1 MSLGG
6 YIMQVTFG
14 IDVSKSNSTV
24 CELIGESKN
33 ELTITNDRPGFI
45 QLLHELAAFSKHP
58 QIIFEAT
65 GVYSRRLQAFLE
77 DYGYEYV
84 VLNPLKAKKEMDMG
98 LRHNKTDKTD
108 AYHLALIQRL
118 YHHPINQLQSQTYKQ
133 LNALSRFYDQLTA
146 DLVMAKNRLHQALQS
161 TFPEIENLFS
171 SAKGKNYWQIVVRY
185 PHCDLVRREDKK
197 QLINWLM
204 SLKGIAF
211 KHALR
216 TADKLIELAYQA
228 YPVVSC
234 SSIEV
239 EQVQYYAHRLLN
251 LSDQRENLIA
261 RMVKLAKSLPNHDLE
276 NLESI
281 PGFAQTTAVRVLAE
295 LGDLRRFSNPNKINA
310 FIGIDPGRYQSG
322 EMDSNLSIT
331 KHGNAVA
338 RKLLYRAI
346 GQIDN
351 AAKTNPCHI
360 ADYYESKKLSS
371 QTKGFKKIAIASIHK
386 LIRTIYALII
396 NDQPYDYNVAT
407 HNQKDFSRN

>member
-1 MSLGG
+1 
-6 YIMQVTFG
+6 MQVTFG
-14 IDVSKSNSTV
+14 IDVSKSTSTV

-33 ELTITNDRPGFI
+33 ELTITNNRPGFI
-45 QLLHELAAFSKHP
+45 QLLNELTAFSKHP

-65 GVYSRRLQAFLE
+65 GVYSRRLQSFLE
-77 DYGYEYV
+77 DYGYDYV
-84 VLNPLKAKKEMDMG
+84 IINPLKAKKEMDMG

-133 LNALSRFYDQLTA
+133 LNSLSRFYDQLTA

-239 EQVQYYAHRLLN
+239 EQVQYYAHRSLN

-261 RMVKLAKSLPNHDLE
+261 RMVKLAKSLPNYDLE

>member
-1 MSLGG
+1 
-6 YIMQVTFG
+6 MQVTFG
-14 IDVSKSNSTV
+14 IDVSKSTSTV

-33 ELTITNDRPGFI
+33 ELTITNNHPGFI
-45 QLLHELAAFSKHP
+45 QLLNELTAFSKHP

-65 GVYSRRLQAFLE
+65 GVYSRRLQSFLE
-77 DYGYEYV
+77 DYGYDYV
-84 VLNPLKAKKEMDMG
+84 IINPLKAKKEMDMG

-133 LNALSRFYDQLTA
+133 LNSLSRFYNQLTA
-146 DLVMAKNRLHQALQS
+146 DLVMTKNRLHQALQS

-171 SAKGKNYWQIVVRY
+171 AAKGKNYWQIVNHY
-185 PHCDLVRREDKK
+185 PHCDLVRKADKK
-197 QLINWLM
+197 QLITWLTN
-204 SLKGIAF
+204 LKGIAF
-211 KHALR
+211 RHAQR
-216 TADKLIELAYQA
+216 TADKLIKLAHQA

-251 LSDQRENLIA
+251 LSEQRKQLIA
-261 RMVKLAKSLPNHDLE
+261 RMVKLAKTLPNHDLE

-346 GQIDN
+346 GQIDL

-396 NDQPYDYNVAT
+396 NDQLYDYNVVT
-407 HNQKDFSRN
+407 HN

>member
-1 MSLGG
+1 
-6 YIMQVTFG
+6 MQVTFG
-14 IDVSKSNSTV
+14 IDVSKSTSAV

-33 ELTITNDRPGFI
+33 ELTIANNRPGFI
-45 QLLHELAAFSKHP
+45 QLLKELAAFSKHP

-84 VLNPLKAKKEMDMG
+84 ILNPLKAKKEMDMG

-108 AYHLALIQRL
+108 AYHLALTQRL
-118 YHHPINQLQSQTYKQ
+118 HHHPVNQLQSQTYKQ
-133 LNALSRFYDQLTA
+133 LNSLSRFYDQLTS
-146 DLVMAKNRLHQALQS
+146 DLVMAKNRLHQSLQS
-161 TFPEIENLFS
+161 TFPEIETLFC
-171 SAKGKNYWQIVVRY
+171 SAKGKNYWQIVLHY
-185 PHCDLVRREDKK
+185 PHCDLVRKDNQK
-197 QLINWLM
+197 QIIDWLM
-204 SLKGIAF
+204 QLKGIGF
-211 KHALR
+211 KHAQK
-216 TADKLIELAYQA
+216 TADKLIELAHKA
-228 YPVVSC
+228 YPVVS
-234 SSIEV
+234 SDSVEV
-239 EQVQYYAHRLLN
+239 EQVQYYAHRLLG
-251 LSDQRENLIA
+251 LSEQRKQIIE
-261 RMVKLAKSLPNHDLE
+261 RMVKLANSLPNNDLK

-322 EMDSNLSIT
+322 EMDSSLSIT

-351 AAKTNPCHI
+351 ASKTNLCHI

-371 QTKGFKKIAIASIHK
+371 QTKGFKKILYTS
-386 LIRTIYALII
+386 
-396 NDQPYDYNVAT
+396 
-407 HNQKDFSRN
+407 

>member
-1 MSLGG
+1 
-6 YIMQVTFG
+6 MQVTFG
-14 IDVSKSNSTV
+14 IDVSKSTSAV

-33 ELTITNDRPGFI
+33 ELTIANNRPGFI
-45 QLLHELAAFSKHP
+45 QLLKELAAFSKHP

-84 VLNPLKAKKEMDMG
+84 ILNPLKAKKEMDMG

-108 AYHLALIQRL
+108 AYHLALTQRL
-118 YHHPINQLQSQTYKQ
+118 HHHPVNQLQSQTYKQ
-133 LNALSRFYDQLTA
+133 LNSLSRFYDQLTS
-146 DLVMAKNRLHQALQS
+146 DLVMAKNRLHQSLQS
-161 TFPEIENLFS
+161 TFPEIETLFC
-171 SAKGKNYWQIVVRY
+171 SAKGKNYWQIVLHY
-185 PHCDLVRREDKK
+185 PHCDLVRKDNQK
-197 QLINWLM
+197 QIIDWLM
-204 SLKGIAF
+204 QLKGIGF
-211 KHALR
+211 KHAQK
-216 TADKLIELAYQA
+216 TADKLIELAHKA
-228 YPVVSC
+228 YPVVS
-234 SSIEV
+234 SDSVEV
-239 EQVQYYAHRLLN
+239 EQVQYYAHRLLG
-251 LSDQRENLIA
+251 LSEQRKQIIE
-261 RMVKLAKSLPNHDLE
+261 RMVKLANSLPNNDLK

-281 PGFAQTTAVRVLAE
+281 PGFARTTGECVLAE

-322 EMDSNLSIT
+322 EMDSSLSIT

-351 AAKTNPCHI
+351 ASKTNLCHI

-386 LIRTIYALII
+386 LIRTMYALIS
-396 NDQPYDYNVAT
+396 NDQLYDYNVAK

>member
-1 MSLGG
+1 
-6 YIMQVTFG
+6 MQVTFG
-14 IDVSKSNSTV
+14 IDVSKSTSAV

-33 ELTITNDRPGFI
+33 ELTIANNRPGFI
-45 QLLHELAAFSKHP
+45 QLLKELAAFSKHP

-84 VLNPLKAKKEMDMG
+84 ILNPLKAKKEMDMG

-108 AYHLALIQRL
+108 AYHLALTQRL
-118 YHHPINQLQSQTYKQ
+118 HHHPVNQLQSQTYKQ
-133 LNALSRFYDQLTA
+133 LNSLSRFYDQLTS
-146 DLVMAKNRLHQALQS
+146 DLVMAKNRLHQSLQS
-161 TFPEIENLFS
+161 TFPEIETLFC
-171 SAKGKNYWQIVVRY
+171 SAKGKNYWQIVLHY
-185 PHCDLVRREDKK
+185 PHCDLVRKDNQK
-197 QLINWLM
+197 QIIDWLM
-204 SLKGIAF
+204 QLKGIGF
-211 KHALR
+211 KHAQK
-216 TADKLIELAYQA
+216 TADKLIELAHKA
-228 YPVVSC
+228 YPVVS
-234 SSIEV
+234 SDSVEV
-239 EQVQYYAHRLLN
+239 EQVQYYAHRLLG
-251 LSDQRENLIA
+251 LSEQRKQIIE
-261 RMVKLAKSLPNHDLE
+261 RTVKLANSLPNNDLK

-322 EMDSNLSIT
+322 EMDSSLSIT

-351 AAKTNPCHI
+351 ASKTNLCHI

-386 LIRTIYALII
+386 LIRTMYALIS
-396 NDQPYDYNVAT
+396 NDQLYDYNVAK

>member
-1 MSLGG
+1 
-6 YIMQVTFG
+6 MQVTFG
-14 IDVSKSNSTV
+14 IDVSKSTSAV

-33 ELTITNDRPGFI
+33 ELTIANNRPGFI
-45 QLLHELAAFSKHP
+45 QLLKELAAFSKHP

-65 GVYSRRLQAFLE
+65 VVYSRRLQAFLE

-84 VLNPLKAKKEMDMG
+84 ILNPLKAKKEMDMG

-108 AYHLALIQRL
+108 AYHLALTQRL
-118 YHHPINQLQSQTYKQ
+118 HHHPVNQLQSQTYKQ
-133 LNALSRFYDQLTA
+133 LNSLSRFYDQLTS
-146 DLVMAKNRLHQALQS
+146 DLVMAKNRLHQSLQS
-161 TFPEIENLFS
+161 TFPEIETLFC
-171 SAKGKNYWQIVVRY
+171 SAKGKNYWQIVLHY
-185 PHCDLVRREDKK
+185 PHCDLVRKDNQK
-197 QLINWLM
+197 QIIDWLM
-204 SLKGIAF
+204 QLKGIGF
-211 KHALR
+211 KHAQK
-216 TADKLIELAYQA
+216 TADKLIELAHKA
-228 YPVVSC
+228 YPVVS
-234 SSIEV
+234 SDSVEV
-239 EQVQYYAHRLLN
+239 EQVQYYAHRLLG
-251 LSDQRENLIA
+251 LSEQRKQIIE
-261 RMVKLAKSLPNHDLE
+261 RTVKLANSLPNNDLK

-322 EMDSNLSIT
+322 EMDSSLSIT

-351 AAKTNPCHI
+351 ASKTNLCHI

-386 LIRTIYALII
+386 LIRTMYALIS
-396 NDQPYDYNVAT
+396 NDQLYDYNVAK